1 MSGPGYF
8 ASEYLTE
15 GFSENHL
22 TPPTLNPNKT
32 GLPYS
37 NASNHILRQTLAAR
51 DVVIVLKNELEQTL
65 ADIQAGVLSVD
76 IAALQARP

>member
-22 TPPTLNPNKT
+22 SPPTLNPNKT
-32 GLPYS
+32 GLPYT

-51 DVVIVLKNELEQTL
+51 DVVIVIKNDLDQIL
-65 ADIQAGVLSVD
+65 VDIQAGIAGSD
-76 IAALQARP
+76 IAALPARP